1 MCVILLCILAIFCPP
16 LAVLFD
22 QGCTAQFWINLLLT
36 ILIWVPG
43 VIHAFWVLL
52 CRPGDHR
59 YHEYQRGGH

>member
-52 CRPGDHR
+52 CRAGDHR
-59 YHEYQRGGH
+59 YHEYQRGS

>member
-22 QGCTAQFWINLLLT
+22 QGCTAQFWINCLLT
-36 ILIWVPG
+36 LLVWVPG

-52 CRPGDHR
+52 CRAGDHR
-59 YHEYQRGGH
+59 YHEYQRGTR